1 MLEKVIIDGKINAL
15 IIRKGTDVKTST
27 FFSPSDLFM
36 QISIFKREAG
46 FIEAP
51 HYHKQV
57 IRKVNRVEQF
67 LYLLSGEMK
76 VFFYDKKKKL
86 NKTRTVKKGDGL
98 LLISGTHGLKMIKT
112 CKAISVK
119 QGPFLG
125 DKDDKI
131 NIKVKE

>member
-1 MLEKVIIDGKINAL
+1 MLEKVIIDGRLNAL

-27 FFSPSDLFM
+27 FFSPSDLFLQM
-36 QISIFKREAG
+36 MIFKRETG

-51 HYHKQV
+51 HYHKRI
-57 IRKVNRVEQF
+57 IRKVDRVEQF

-76 VFFYDKKKKL
+76 AFFYNKKKML
-86 NKTRTVKKGDGL
+86 NKTKILKKGDAL
-98 LLISGTHGLKMIKT
+98 LLISGIHGLKMIKT

-119 QGPFLG
+119 QGPFFG